1 MKVRD
6 MIELLKSYDPEAE
19 IRILD
24 EVNGPCEYS
33 ILGIVTR
40 HDRSEFEPDF
50 GTYRLDADATPNDV
64 FIVDGDRMCGGTK
77 NASKMARHPSAS
89 T

>member
-1 MKVRD
+1 MKVRE
-6 MIELLKSYDPEAE
+6 MIELLKSYEPDAE

-24 EVNGPCEYS
+24 ELNGSREYS
-33 ILGIVTR
+33 IFGIVTR
-40 HDRSEFEPDF
+40 QDRAEFDPDF

-64 FIVDGDRMCGGTK
+64 FIVDGDLMCGATK
-77 NASKMARHPSAS
+77 TRRSIRRSS

>member
-1 MKVRD
+1 
-6 MIELLKSYDPEAE
+6 
-19 IRILD
+19 
-24 EVNGPCEYS
+24 
-33 ILGIVTR
+33 
-40 HDRSEFEPDF
+40 
-50 GTYRLDADATPNDV
+50 LDADATPNDV